1 MADERWLAR
10 RKELFGDDII
20 EQSDEESVDE
30 FIGRIRE
37 LETGSDP
44 HHEKRRTLIEEA
56 TFAVGNPTLE
66 LDFRDSQDA
75 ALWNMRH
82 SLGLTPM
89 IRRLISGRNGI

>member
-56 TFAVGNPTLE
+56 TFGVSNPTLNP
-66 LDFRDSQDA
+66 DFRDSQDA

-89 IRRLISGRNGI
+89 IRRLISGRNGN